1 MHPEAR
7 VTCLIHDH
15 QDLYQL
21 HFRFHFFML
30 QKQQDFHLL
39 LLLQPQ
45 QLQQHLMV
53 VDYLLVLETDFHQG
67 FPTMLEE

>member
-1 MHPEAR
+1 MHPEVR
-7 VTCLIHDH
+7 VTYLIQDL

-21 HFRFHFFML
+21 LFRFHFFML

-45 QLQQHLMV
+45 LQQQHLMV
-53 VDYLLVLETDFHQG
+53 VDYPLVLEIDFHQG
-67 FPTMLEE
+67 FLTMQEE

>member
-1 MHPEAR
+1 MHPEVR
-7 VTCLIHDH
+7 VTYLIQDL

-21 HFRFHFFML
+21 LFRFHFFML

-45 QLQQHLMV
+45 LQQQHQMV
-53 VDYLLVLETDFHQG
+53 VDYPLVLETDFHQG
-67 FPTMLEE
+67 FQTMQEE